1 MKNEYKINKAVI
13 NSWAKE
19 YLLLGAANI
28 VLFIFWCVVGV
39 FGLIGVIMS
48 IACKVGVI
56 YVCLYSFSI
65 GLSVFKLVISRFVIW
80 SKRYKFYV
88 KTYGVNE
95 WTRTVEFLDDEIVL
109 CEHTT
114 VNKAL
119 YSNVTKI
126 LEKGDRI
133 TIVMSNN
140 TVIRIY
146 KSTFVEGSW
155 QECYEMLIQKCAN
168 LKRK

>member
-1 MKNEYKINKAVI
+1 M
-13 NSWAKE
+13 
-19 YLLLGAANI
+19 LGAANI
-28 VLFIFWCVVGV
+28 VLFIFWCVIGVVGV
-39 FGLIGVIMS
+39 LGAVFS
-48 IACKVGVI
+48 IAVKAGAITV
-56 YVCLYSFSI
+56 YLYSLFVI
-65 GLSVFKLVISRFVIW
+65 IAIYKLFFARFVIW
-80 SKRYKFYV
+80 SRRYKFYV
-88 KTYGVNE
+88 KTYGVTE

-126 LEKGDRI
+126 LEKGDCV